1 MAKLVQPTS
10 DWAPDYVK
18 AREDGGGEERC
29 PAFPR
34 DIIRNQ
40 TDLTYVDVD
49 CASTRGH
56 QDFPASTR
64 GEKLQGSGVE
74 LSTSLRKVSQ
84 CSVLRKPTNAFYNFT
99 LSTSVIIAESSS
111 SKECGGSSLEPVSE
125 CEEDEGLSMRRN
137 LAP

>member
-18 AREDGGGEERC
+18 TREECGGEEQC

-64 GEKLQGSGVE
+64 GEAAAVRRLLLILCPCCRVLQLEGVRQQQPRAGE
-74 LSTSLRKVSQ
+74 
-84 CSVLRKPTNAFYNFT
+84 
-99 LSTSVIIAESSS
+99 
-111 SKECGGSSLEPVSE
+111 
-125 CEEDEGLSMRRN
+125 
-137 LAP
+137 

>member
-18 AREDGGGEERC
+18 TREECGGEEQC

-64 GEKLQGSGVE
+64 GEAAE
-74 LSTSLRKVSQ
+74 T
-84 CSVLRKPTNAFYNFT
+84 AAD
-99 LSTSVIIAESSS
+99 TSVHVAESSS

-137 LAP
+137 LSP

>member
-18 AREDGGGEERC
+18 TREECGGEEQC

-64 GEKLQGSGVE
+64 GEAAEVRRLLLILVSMLQSHPARR
-74 LSTSLRKVSQ
+74 S
-84 CSVLRKPTNAFYNFT
+84 A
-99 LSTSVIIAESSS
+99 AAAASS
-111 SKECGGSSLEPVSE
+111 
-125 CEEDEGLSMRRN
+125 R
-137 LAP
+137 

>member
-84 CSVLRKPTNAFYNFT
+84 CSVLRKPTNAFTILHFQQ
-99 LSTSVIIAESSS
+99 V
-111 SKECGGSSLEPVSE
+111 SLLQSPPALRSAAAAAW
-125 CEEDEGLSMRRN
+125 SR
-137 LAP
+137 

>member
-74 LSTSLRKVSQ
+74 LSTDLRKVSQ
-84 CSVLRKPTNAFYNFT
+84 CPEKV
-99 LSTSVIIAESSS
+99 STRTF
-111 SKECGGSSLEPVSE
+111 SSLKCLLLLEVPTSAFKIK
-125 CEEDEGLSMRRN
+125 N
-137 LAP
+137 L

>member
-18 AREDGGGEERC
+18 AQEDGGGEERC

-74 LSTSLRKVSQ
+74 LSTDLRKVSQ
-84 CSVLRKPTNAFYNFT
+84 CPEKAYRSFSLLKVPTYAFTILHFQQVP
-99 LSTSVIIAESSS
+99 LLQSPPA
-111 SKECGGSSLEPVSE
+111 
-125 CEEDEGLSMRRN
+125 RRS
-137 LAP
+137 AAAAAWSR